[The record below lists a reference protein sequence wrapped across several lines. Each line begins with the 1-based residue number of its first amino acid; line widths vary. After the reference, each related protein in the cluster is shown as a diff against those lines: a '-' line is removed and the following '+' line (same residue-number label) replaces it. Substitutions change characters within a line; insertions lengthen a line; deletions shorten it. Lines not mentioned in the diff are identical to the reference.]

1 MPSENNTKLDRRTLK
16 TKRALKKA
24 FIELLDQK
32 PIDKITVAELAEKS
46 DIGRGTFYIHYQDV
60 YDLYDTIVSDTL
72 SDLIQIFDTTY
83 PPKGSDNFHD
93 LSKQLVTYIVDR
105 KQIFTALTTG
115 GTDTDVL
122 SQLNR
127 LMAYKVLESEDITA
141 DDYLANTAAHFASH
155 AMLGVVV
162 EWLQEEDSSKKVTLH
177 QLINLIAI
185 DVSVLH
191 KFNLK
196 SKRINNLKTQLQ
208 RPTSED
214 TDLSEDEDWP
224 EELK

>member
-1 MPSENNTKLDRRTLK
+1 M
-16 TKRALKKA
+16 
-24 FIELLDQK
+24 
-32 PIDKITVAELAEKS
+32 
-46 DIGRGTFYIHYQDV
+46 
-60 YDLYDTIVSDTL
+60 
-72 SDLIQIFDTTY
+72 IQIFDKTY

-93 LSKQLVTYIVDR
+93 LSKQLVSYIVER

-127 LMAYKVLESEDITA
+127 LMAYKVLESEDISS

-155 AMLGVVV
+155 AMLGVIV
-162 EWLQEEDSSKKVTLH
+162 EWLQEEDDSKKITLH
-177 QLINLIAI
+177 QLVNLIAI

-191 KFNLK
+191 KVNLK
-196 SKRINNLKTQLQ
+196 SKRINNLKNQLQ
-208 RPTSED
+208 RPTNGD
-214 TDLSEDEDWP
+214 ADAMEDETWP